1 MQTAHRSLFS
11 GENITEDTNSIP
23 SGCNTITFDNYGSS
37 NCKIFINDHESL
49 HTGDYIVLQ
58 AGKML
63 ILGNR
68 YDIIVQDKFDIV
80 FLPLEG
86 SVNGINILR
95 ETIML
100 LT

>member
-1 MQTAHRSLFS
+1 MFS

-23 SGCNTITFDNYGSS
+23 SGCNTITFDNYGST
-37 NCKIFINDHESL
+37 NCKIFINDQESV
-49 HTGDYIVLQ
+49 HTGDFIILQ

-68 YDIIVQDKFDIV
+68 QNIIVQDKFDVV
-80 FLPLEG
+80 FLPSEG

-95 ETIML
+95 ESIML